1 MDKARKKAIE
11 RCEHWWFADNIVS
24 HPGQIALIK
33 MDFPQVFILIR
44 GYGETMFAGF
54 DDFKNRIAEV
64 NFFNPADREEAN
76 IEEILT
82 DAWNFLSLEEEE
94 EERQYG
100 EYEEEDYL

>member
-11 RCEHWWFADNIVS
+11 RCQYWWFADNIVS

-44 GYGETMFAGF
+44 DYRETMFAGF
-54 DDFKNRIAEV
+54 DDFKNRIAEG
-64 NFFNPADREEAN
+64 NFFNPADREETN
-76 IEEILT
+76 IEEILI

-94 EERQYG
+94 EERQYR

>member
-1 MDKARKKAIE
+1 MNKARKKAIE
-11 RCEHWWFADNIVS
+11 RCQYWWFADNIVS

-44 GYGETMFAGF
+44 DYGETMFAGF

-64 NFFNPADREEAN
+64 NFFNPADREETN
-76 IEEILT
+76 IEEILI

-94 EERQYG
+94 EERQYR

>member
-1 MDKARKKAIE
+1 MDITRKKAIE
-11 RCEHWWFADNIVS
+11 RCEHWWLADNIVS

-44 GYGETMFAGF
+44 DYGEAMFAGF
-54 DDFKNRIAEV
+54 YDFKDRIAEI
-64 NFFNPADREEAN
+64 NFFNPADRGGVN

-94 EERQYG
+94 EERRYG

>member
-1 MDKARKKAIE
+1 
-11 RCEHWWFADNIVS
+11 
-24 HPGQIALIK
+24 

-44 GYGETMFAGF
+44 DYGEAMFAGF
-54 DDFKNRIAEV
+54 DDFKDRIAEV
-64 NFFNPADREEAN
+64 NFFNPDDREGAN

-94 EERQYG
+94 EERRYG

>member
-1 MDKARKKAIE
+1 MDITRKKAIE
-11 RCEHWWFADNIVS
+11 RCEHWWLADNIVS

-44 GYGETMFAGF
+44 DYGEAMFAGF
-54 DDFKNRIAEV
+54 YDFKDRIAEV
-64 NFFNPADREEAN
+64 NFFNPADRGGAN

-94 EERQYG
+94 EERRYG

>member
-11 RCEHWWFADNIVS
+11 RCQHWWLADNIVS

-44 GYGETMFAGF
+44 DYAEAMFA
-54 DDFKNRIAEV
+54 DFEEFKDGIAEV
-64 NFFNPADREEAN
+64 NFFNPADRDEAN
-76 IEEILT
+76 IDEILT

-94 EERQYG
+94 EERRYG